1 MRDDAA
7 MCTRS
12 TTNDFVVCFFTVE
25 EEGKKRSKKT
35 TTLICI
41 DEIEE
46 VVIYFT
52 KTPYI
57 RIPDAARV
65 LNRLQDTAN
74 HQAGF

>member
-1 MRDDAA
+1 M
-7 MCTRS
+7 
-12 TTNDFVVCFFTVE
+12 E

-52 KTPYI
+52 KHLIFEYLMLPVSSTGCRTQRTI
-57 RIPDAARV
+57 R
-65 LNRLQDTAN
+65 QDFEFFLPAFYMRTVT
-74 HQAGF
+74 G